1 MMKHVFPTYVLQ
13 LFNTTSEGLWFMT
26 RDNVVAFYNTPFYQ
40 QFDLPLIDSTLDDWL
55 ALVHPEDR
63 EKLQDKVS
71 AHQQKA
77 SSERVKTRYRVKNR
91 LGHYLW
97 IEAVGT
103 LVEQDGDVLM
113 VGTHKN
119 VSEEVFLNQYL
130 SHIASHDSESG
141 LYNRHQFLQDVGKLP
156 HENGWLFVCCFTQ
169 LHEAQRRIG
178 PEATSRLISTLV
190 SVLDDTLSLRYGLYR
205 VSADTLVF
213 TVEEPMTPEK
223 TMVLMKEVEASFLK
237 QVRVCDVTLATQ
249 LGLGALP
256 SSHMES
262 AQLLSQVFNLSEYI
276 RLVESPV
283 TYAGA
288 TRRKIVRYFQI
299 EDALDAAI
307 THHQIEIALQPIV
320 AAVTGELVSYEAL
333 ARWSHPVLGVV
344 SPGEFIPMA
353 EKLGYIH
360 ALGMV
365 VLEKACEFLSAFDKG
380 HQSRPSINVN
390 VSAQQLLKP
399 TFITDVMKV
408 VTASQLSPARVV
420 LEITESYLLE
430 NTNALIK
437 TLNELHRLGFKL
449 SIDDFGAGMTAITG
463 LFSLPLY
470 QVKLDRA
477 LVMEAMRLPA
487 CLKLLS
493 HLCDYGRN
501 YGISIVAEGVETAEM
516 FDRLTSTG
524 VPYLQGFFLYRP
536 SEPSAWL
543 TCGVAK

>member
-1 MMKHVFPTYVLQ
+1 
-13 LFNTTSEGLWFMT
+13 MT
-26 RDNVVAFYNTPFYQ
+26 RDNVVAFYNTPFYE
-40 QFDLPLIDSTLDDWL
+40 QFDMPIEDSTLENWL

-63 EKLQDKVS
+63 EDLQNKVS
-71 AHQQKA
+71 EHHQ
-77 SSERVKTRYRVKNR
+77 EVPLVRVKTRYRVKNR

-97 IEAVGT
+97 IEATGT
-103 LVEQDGDVLM
+103 LVEQEGDMVM

-130 SHIASHDSESG
+130 SHIANHDSETG
-141 LYNRHQFLQDVGKLP
+141 LYNRHQFLQDMAKFD
-156 HENGWLFVCCFTQ
+156 EKGWLFVCCFTQ
-169 LHEAQRRIG
+169 LHEAQRRVG
-178 PEATSRLISTLV
+178 QEATSRLISTLV
-190 SVLDDTLSLRYGLYR
+190 AVLDEILSLRYGLYR
-205 VSADTLVF
+205 INADTLVF
-213 TVEEPMTPEK
+213 TVEQSMTP
-223 TMVLMKEVEASFLK
+223 TRAMTLMKEVDARFLQ
-237 QVRVCDVTLATQ
+237 QVRTCEVALAAN

-256 SSHMES
+256 RADMES
-262 AQLLSQVFNLSEYI
+262 AQILTQVFNVCEYA

-283 TYAGA
+283 TYVGPS
-288 TRRKIVRYFQI
+288 RKKIVRYFQI

-307 THHQIEIALQPIV
+307 AHRQIDIALQPIV
-320 AAVTGELVSYEAL
+320 ASATGDLVSYEAL
-333 ARWSHPVLGVV
+333 ARWTHPVLGVV

-365 VLEKACEFLSAFDKG
+365 VLEKACQFLSAFDKM

-399 TFITDVMKV
+399 AFVDDVMAV
-408 VTASQLSPARVV
+408 VTDNQLSPSRMV

-430 NTNALIK
+430 NTQSLMTTLNAL
-437 TLNELHRLGFKL
+437 HRRGFKL

-487 CLKLLS
+487 CLKLVS
-493 HLCDYGRN
+493 YLCDYGRSH
-501 YGISIVAEGVETAEM
+501 GITVVAEGVETTEM

-524 VPYLQGFFLYRP
+524 VPYLQGFCLYRP
-536 SEPSAWL
+536 CAPDVWL
-543 TCGVAK
+543 TSRGVT